1 MPVFCNPIRGRLGAA
16 VAATAVIVTLAG
28 CGGGEEPQVA
38 SANTAAPG
46 PSGTSGAASDSDVAS
61 YLDGVRSWVACLR
74 KEGVD
79 VTDPDPTGQVT
90 FPGDAAA
97 LKSDPEFLAAQEK
110 CRSLEVPAPEAI
122 QELRRPKLSAEQI
135 ETRRTYAECMQRS
148 GAPDFPDPG
157 SDGYSSRDST
167 WDQTSSGAR
176 KATRACAAII
186 GDPTDAP
193 TTRG

>member
-1 MPVFCNPIRGRLGAA
+1 MA
-16 VAATAVIVTLAG
+16 VAAAVVVTLAG

-38 SANTAAPG
+38 SANTARPS

-61 YLDGVRSWVACLR
+61 YLNGVRSWVACLR

-97 LKSDPEFLAAQEK
+97 LKSDPTFTAAQQK
-110 CRSLEVPAPEAI
+110 CRSLEVPVPEAI
-122 QELRRPKLSAEQI
+122 QELRQPKLSAEQI
-135 ETRRTYAECMQRS
+135 ATQRQYAECMQRS

-157 SDGYSSRDST
+157 SDGYPSRDSQ
-167 WDQTSSGAR
+167 WNQTSAGAR
-176 KATRACAAII
+176 KASRACAPII
-186 GDPTDAP
+186 GDPTDPP